1 MEPRP
6 QKPRQPSGAQQPASG
21 QPAPGAPRQPTAPFQ
36 PIPGQEVP
44 AGFPEGHDPA
54 TVVAPPR
61 TDYDYSPLDLA
72 PPGQRRRRQLIAG
85 AIGALSVVLIGALIV
100 FGWMLLREDSPA
112 DDENRVAMA
121 TQQANDAAATEAAN
135 EASGEAT
142 PPPTPEPTEAAG
154 PTAPPPTAAP
164 TNPPESSVAT
174 DVEGLTALMPD
185 ASILPAGFSAGT
197 DSTLALEDVVVA
209 LGGSRIAEQNLA
221 DWGWT
226 ANVQRVFEN
235 PAPTASATSSITV
248 SAHGFK
254 DAASAAEALPF
265 YSDVLAA
272 NGYYDVEAPAVGD
285 NARMLRQ
292 DQEDGGVLVALYVQD
307 GPVLYRVGGYA
318 LGGDPTA
325 DVESVTQQMLASE

>member
-1 MEPRP
+1 M
-6 QKPRQPSGAQQPASG
+6 G
-21 QPAPGAPRQPTAPFQ
+21 QPAPGGSTHPAPSFQ
-36 PIPGQEVP
+36 PIPGHEGA

-54 TVVAPPR
+54 TVVLPPR

-85 AIGALSVVLIGALIV
+85 AIGALSVLLIGALIV
-100 FGWMLLREDSPA
+100 FGWMLLRDDTPT

-121 TQQANDAAATEAAN
+121 TQQANDAAATEAAI
-135 EASGEAT
+135 EANTDDGT

-154 PTAPPPTAAP
+154 PTAPAPTAAP
-164 TNPPESSVAT
+164 TNPPDTSAPT

-185 ASILPAGFSAGT
+185 AAILPAGFSAGT
-197 DSTLALEDVVVA
+197 DSTLAIEDVVVA

-221 DWGWT
+221 NWGWT
-226 ANVQRVFEN
+226 GNVQRVFEN

-285 NARMLRQ
+285 SARMLRQ
-292 DQEDGGVLVALYVQD
+292 DQEDGGVLVALYVQE

-325 DVESVTQQMLASE
+325 DVVSVTQQMLADE

>member
-6 QKPRQPSGAQQPASG
+6 QQPRQPSGERRPTPGQAAPGASPQGAQQPY
-21 QPAPGAPRQPTAPFQ
+21 Q
-36 PIPGQEVP
+36 PIPGPEGH
-44 AGFPEGHDPA
+44 GFPEGHDP
-54 TVVAPPR
+54 TTIVAPPR

-85 AIGALSVVLIGALIV
+85 AIGALSVVLLGALIV
-100 FGWMLLREDSPA
+100 FGWMLLRDEPA
-112 DDENRVAMA
+112 SDDDNRVAVA

-135 EASGEAT
+135 EAAGT
-142 PPPTPEPTEAAG
+142 PEPTPEPTQAAG
-154 PTAPPPTAAP
+154 PTAPAP
-164 TNPPESSVAT
+164 TTAPTQPPAQAVAT

-185 ASILPAGFSAGT
+185 ASMLPAGFSAGT

-209 LGGSRIAEQNLA
+209 LGGSRTAEQNLA
-221 DWGWT
+221 NWGWT

-248 SAHGFK
+248 SLHGFAEP
-254 DAASAAEALPF
+254 AAAAEALQF

-272 NGYYDVEAPAVGD
+272 SGYYDVESPNVGA

-292 DQEDGGVLVALYVQD
+292 DQEDGGVLVALYVQE
-307 GPVLYRVGGYA
+307 GPVLYRIGGYA

-325 DVESVTQQMLASE
+325 DVVNVTQQMLGAE